1 LLRKTFHNY
10 DQSEVA
16 RVYFHLSNGNNL
28 QLLFPEQGSCIL
40 LTETRGSPITTASQ
54 FKREFNCTIGFVPVL
69 GPVEHI
75 EQLHEREAARL
86 ALFNYRV
93 ARNFRNIWH
102 HFPELFPEFRE
113 AIRSTWPG
121 MDVKK
126 PEVSTSY
133 GKPRLHMFCPE
144 ERIDREIFW
153 AGFGFQVWCQMLTHV
168 IQSKSASI
176 FLIDEPDIYLH
187 SDLQRQLLG
196 LLRNLGPDILI
207 ATHST
212 EMIVEAEM
220 DEIALIS
227 KAKRSARR
235 IRDPG
240 QLEQV
245 FAILGSNMN
254 PILTQLAKTRRA
266 LFVEGKDFQILGKFA
281 RKLHSSSVA
290 NRANFAVIPIEG
302 FSPERV
308 RHLIAGIETTLGKRV
323 STGVSWIVIIVRSPN
338 VEASST
344 AVDPFATSRLYIRER
359 KLKISCLS
367 HPLLTVRQHT
377 AFWIE
382 HVVMAPRASSM
393 RSERLNFLRRSLSR
407 RRYL

>member
-1 LLRKTFHNY
+1 MLAAAIRKANTRRPEILPGPYGAASGYHIDLKDISVAEENIYHNY

-196 LLRNLGPDILI
+196 LLRN
-207 ATHST
+207 SW
-212 EMIVEAEM
+212 
-220 DEIALIS
+220 
-227 KAKRSARR
+227 ARY
-235 IRDPG
+235 
-240 QLEQV
+240 
-245 FAILGSNMN
+245 SN
-254 PILTQLAKTRRA
+254 RY
-266 LFVEGKDFQILGKFA
+266 
-281 RKLHSSSVA
+281 
-290 NRANFAVIPIEG
+290 
-302 FSPERV
+302 
-308 RHLIAGIETTLGKRV
+308 TL
-323 STGVSWIVIIVRSPN
+323 
-338 VEASST
+338 
-344 AVDPFATSRLYIRER
+344 D
-359 KLKISCLS
+359 
-367 HPLLTVRQHT
+367 
-377 AFWIE
+377 
-382 HVVMAPRASSM
+382 
-393 RSERLNFLRRSLSR
+393 
-407 RRYL
+407 